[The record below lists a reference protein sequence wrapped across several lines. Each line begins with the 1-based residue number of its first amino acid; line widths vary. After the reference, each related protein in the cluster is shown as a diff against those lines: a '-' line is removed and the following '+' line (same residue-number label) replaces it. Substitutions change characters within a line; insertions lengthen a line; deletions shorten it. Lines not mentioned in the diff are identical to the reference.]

1 MLRFMAAGTV
11 VLMLASGAPAGER
24 YEEIWNPPEARTTP
38 THRQRGA
45 SRTANPRLSAN
56 GATKPPTRRVA
67 DRVSKFSTGKQP
79 TAVSRKRKAARPS
92 PTIPRAIG
100 PDGNVLRVNDEAP
113 ATSRRRQTV

>member
-11 VLMLASGAPAGER
+11 LWMLASGAPAGER
-24 YEEIWNPPEARTTP
+24 YAEIWNPPEARTTP

-45 SRTANPRLSAN
+45 SRTAKSRRSAN

-67 DRVSKFSTGKQP
+67 DRVPKMSTGKQP
-79 TAVSRKRKAARPS
+79 TAVPRERKAGPPS
-92 PTIPRAIG
+92 PTIPRVIG
-100 PDGNVLRVNDEAP
+100 PGGNVLRVNDKAP